1 MVQYNPHFP
10 WYLDEIVLFVQGTPI
25 VESIFTWHKVPKI
38 TVTSITY
45 TDIMFLDITHRP
57 FFIKKQ
63 RFGDWILSPSS
74 GKTYSV
80 GLNR

>member
-1 MVQYNPHFP
+1 
-10 WYLDEIVLFVQGTPI
+10 
-25 VESIFTWHKVPKI
+25 
-38 TVTSITY
+38 
-45 TDIMFLDITHRP
+45 MFLDIMHRR
-57 FFIKKQ
+57 FYLKTALFIFKTQ